1 MDGKPVSDAA
11 RGDNA
16 LLDKGARQRRKPG
29 IEVVDREGYWH
40 IHGRVRVG
48 GRSIRIRKSTGLEA
62 RPELWEDADAIRI
75 RIESEIRDEVIHGVK
90 PSLPVAIA
98 ADRYLSRPRTRPL
111 GASTLRTIQEIVK
124 QFTVRSLRDIE
135 PHEWNEWV
143 EIRQKHNIS
152 ATRERYINDIMAF
165 LNWCA
170 ARPNE
175 WLQKDRLPYF
185 DRDKIARNP
194 NTRARRR
201 VEDLSPELI
210 QLMLENASIHLAAQL
225 VTEWSTGARVSS
237 ILYGCRLCDLILAP
251 GREQITFH
259 ETKNGK
265 PVTAALHPYAAEKL
279 AEYLEWRGKL
289 HDREAPLF
297 LTHRKEPYADNGRAG
312 GGQNRTAF
320 NAMKRR
326 TARAI
331 REAAA
336 GKALQLWRQNQRQEA
351 WEVVREAKDTAGLV
365 QRVTQHWFRHLL
377 ATKMLQLGDLRSTME
392 QGGWLDPRSVM
403 GYAHDVPDHRRGI
416 VSGLLGGPVLQGGE
430 QSQRGNPEN
439 SLARL

>member
-1 MDGKPVSDAA
+1 MDRKPVSDTT
-11 RGDNA
+11 RSDKA

-29 IEVVDREGYWH
+29 LAVVDRDGYWH

-48 GRSIRIRKSTGLEA
+48 GRSIRVRKGTGLEA
-62 RPELWEDADAIRI
+62 RQELWEDADAIRL
-75 RIESEIRDEVIHGVK
+75 RIESEIRNEVIHGVK

-111 GASTLRTIQEIVK
+111 GASTQRTIQEIVK
-124 QFTVRSLRDIE
+124 KFTVRLLRDIE
-135 PHEWNEWV
+135 PHEWNDLV
-143 EIRQKHNIS
+143 EIRQKYNS
-152 ATRERYINDIMAF
+152 PATRERYINDIVAF

-175 WLQKDRLPYF
+175 WLPQDRLPF
-185 DRDKIARNP
+185 FQRDKIARNP

-201 VEDLSPELI
+201 VEELSPTLI

-279 AEYLEWRGKL
+279 AEYLKWRGKL

-312 GGQNRTAF
+312 GGQNKTAF

-326 TARAI
+326 TAYAI
-331 REAAA
+331 RKAAA
-336 GKALQLWRQNQRQEA
+336 GEAMHLRRQKQRQAA
-351 WEVVREAKDTAGLV
+351 WEVVREAKDTSALV
-365 QRVTQHWFRHLL
+365 MRVTQHWFRHLL

-416 VSGLLGGPVLQGGE
+416 VEKLSFQSDSADHEPEGGPLNMTG
-430 QSQRGNPEN
+430 
-439 SLARL
+439 A